1 MFRGQ
6 RMWIDRLFKVPNSH
20 SLLPVGNI
28 ILNKERFSKVKN
40 VKPISSKKHQV
51 CLVTVETKRT
61 SFTTDTCHTTVLNS
75 VWTLEQAFVWSG
87 HSSSL
92 TSVKLRGP
100 FLTVHLHSLPSVVI
114 WECDRASPSAPC
126 GSLSACTHTFISGFR
141 AFERTNSHVTLC
153 VLTVRNK

>member
-1 MFRGQ
+1 MFRSQ

-28 ILNKERFSKVKN
+28 ILNKEIFSKVKN
-40 VKPISSKKHQV
+40 VKPISSKKKTLKV
-51 CLVTVETKRT
+51 CLVTVETKIT
-61 SFTTDTCHTTVLNS
+61 SFTTDTCHTAVLNS

-100 FLTVHLHSLPSVVI
+100 FLTARLHSLPSVVI
-114 WECDRASPSAPC
+114 
-126 GSLSACTHTFISGFR
+126 
-141 AFERTNSHVTLC
+141 
-153 VLTVRNK
+153 